1 MKGGKMKKI
10 LSIVSVVLLLGIL
23 ISCNTSNDK
32 TIICNSCGE
41 IISSLNNF
49 CQFCGASLNNQSND
63 NENNSDISKNEPVGG
78 SQSDEKNSGDINSDR
93 DDSEKLDD
101 PNLIKELIKVY
112 GLKMTMN
119 SANGVNVYVDWEN
132 LSEKEI
138 KYMHFNLELYNR
150 VGDALTCDI
159 ADKKDIW
166 IYQTGPIPQGKGMY
180 NVYSYNSDVAQRPFR
195 SDVSYSEYKNDNRNG
210 WEGIYWDSVW
220 YNSQAY
226 CVKIIGVKIEY
237 QDGTVFTAKDYSFS
251 DNLEYHLSVIGDEVF
266 NFKNAEN

>member
-1 MKGGKMKKI
+1 MKKI
-10 LSIVSVVLLLGIL
+10 SLVIIVVILLLVFA
-23 ISCNTSNDK
+23 SCGASTDNT
-32 TIICNSCGE
+32 IVCNSCGE
-41 IISSLNNF
+41 QISSLSNF
-49 CQFCGASLNNQSND
+49 CQFCGASLEIQGSTND
-63 NENNSDISKNEPVGG
+63 NNADDSKDETVDD
-78 SQSDEKNSGDINSDR
+78 SQSDTSNSD
-93 DDSEKLDD
+93 DTNNENDSSEKLDD

-112 GLKMTMN
+112 GLKMTIN
-119 SANGVNVYVDWEN
+119 SADGVNVYVDWEN

-159 ADKKDIW
+159 TGKKDIW

-195 SDVSYSEYKNDNRNG
+195 SDVPYSEYKNDNRNG

-251 DNLEYHLSVIGDEVF
+251 NNFEYHLSVIGDDVF
-266 NFKNAEN
+266 NFAKTEN

>member
-1 MKGGKMKKI
+1 MKKI
-10 LSIVSVVLLLGIL
+10 SVVIIILLFVLA
-23 ISCNTSNDK
+23 SCDSSIDNT
-32 TIICNSCGE
+32 IVCVACGE
-41 IISSLNNF
+41 EISSLSNF
-49 CQFCGASLNNQSND
+49 CQFCGDSIENQGNSQFNTFD
-63 NENNSDISKNEPVGG
+63 SDETSNENDG
-78 SQSDEKNSGDINSDR
+78 
-93 DDSEKLDD
+93 SEKMDD

-112 GLKMTMN
+112 GLQMTIT
-119 SANGVNVYVDWEN
+119 SADGVNVYVDWEN

-159 ADKKDIW
+159 TGKQDIW
-166 IYQTGPIPQGKGMY
+166 ICQTGPIPQGKGMY
-180 NVYSYNSDVAQRPFR
+180 NVLAYNSDFARRPFR
-195 SDVSYSEYKNDNRNG
+195 PDVPYSEYKNDNRNG

-237 QDGTVFTAKDYSFS
+237 QDGTVFTSKDYSFS

-266 NFKNAEN
+266 NFAKTEN